1 VASGS
6 NPTIWVVYAS
16 TVERNGLMKITDG
29 GRPVGLVSGQAGWP
43 SVTGDDRAVVFVST
57 RGANQSLWM
66 VPIDGGAPTLVA
78 NRSASQPMLSPDG
91 KTVAFKTN
99 DDRTQPVLAICTLSD
114 CASPRLLPPQPAG
127 GGNRIRWTPDARGF
141 LYIAGSIPNLWVESL
156 DGKPPRQ
163 LTHFTDNQ
171 QIADAAWSHT
181 AHASPSR
188 ARRRRRTSSYSR
200 VCSRANDRGRIQ
212 LKFAGGAIEMLA
224 VVSPG

>member
-1 VASGS
+1 
-6 NPTIWVVYAS
+6 
-16 TVERNGLMKITDG
+16 VERNGLMKITDG

-141 LYIAGSIPNLWVESL
+141 LYVAGPIPNLWVESL

-171 QIADAAWSHT
+171 QIADAAWSHDG
-181 AHASPSR
+181 SR
-188 ARRRRRTSSYSR
+188 LAIARTTTSTDIVLFKGLQPR
-200 VCSRANDRGRIQ
+200 Q
-212 LKFAGGAIEMLA
+212 
-224 VVSPG
+224 